1 MAYKLNANANGDVKV
16 IMKAGSDYVKTTL
29 PKGKVIGIIELSK
42 KIEKS
47 DKFDGFEI
55 CLDGGKTFVAGTLEE
70 EKPEPQQE
78 VVSEKPKQE
87 FFKKHNNNKKKN

>member
-1 MAYKLNANANGDVKV
+1 MAYKLKANENGDVK
-16 IMKAGSDYVKTTL
+16 IIKKAGSDYVMASL
-29 PKGKVIGIIELSK
+29 PKGKVIGIIELAE

-55 CLDGGKTFVAGTLEE
+55 CLDGGKAFVAGTIEE

-78 VVSEKPKQE
+78 TVSEKPKQE
-87 FFKKHNNNKKKN
+87 FFKKYNNNKKKN

>member
-1 MAYKLNANANGDVKV
+1 MEYKLKANENGDVK
-16 IMKAGSDYVKTTL
+16 IIKKAGSDYVRASL
-29 PKGKVIGIIELSK
+29 PKGKVLGIIQLSN

-55 CLDGGKTFVAGTLEE
+55 CLDGGKTFVAGTLED

-78 VVSEKPKQE
+78 KPSEKPKQE
-87 FFKKHNNNKKKN
+87 FFKKHDNNKK